1 MKAKL
6 FSLVLSILAVL
17 AAVAVVVKILPLSY
31 TTVLI
36 VTAIVSIYASLMT
49 LSWRSM
55 TTANVLQSRAC
66 EYTGGKLK
74 IVRTAL
80 AIGSPFYFC
89 QFLIAIIPIYHY
101 TVWLLV
107 FFPTVLLLSVPLVL
121 VADFCKVF
129 DIKRRWF
136 WTTQLIVQLSCLLLG
151 RVIAEILRNFV

>member
-6 FSLVLSILAVL
+6 FSLVLSLLAVL
-17 AAVAVVVKILPLSY
+17 AAVTVIVKLLTLSY
-31 TTVLI
+31 ITVLI
-36 VTAIVSIYASLMT
+36 ITGIVFTYASLMT
-49 LSWRSM
+49 LSWKNM
-55 TTANVLQSRAC
+55 EAANLLQTHAC

-121 VADFCKVF
+121 VVDFCKAF

-136 WTTQLIVQLSCLLLG
+136 WTTQLIVQLSCLLFG

>member
-17 AAVAVVVKILPLSY
+17 AAVTVIVKLLTLSY
-31 TTVLI
+31 ITVLI
-36 VTAIVSIYASLMT
+36 ITGIVFTYASLMT
-49 LSWRSM
+49 LSWKNM
-55 TTANVLQSRAC
+55 EAANLLQTRAC
-66 EYTGGKLK
+66 EYTGGKFK

-121 VADFCKVF
+121 VADFCKAF

-136 WTTQLIVQLSCLLLG
+136 WTTQLIVQLSCLLFG

>member
-1 MKAKL
+1 MKAKI
-6 FSLVLSILAVL
+6 FSLVLSLLAVL
-17 AAVAVVVKILPLSY
+17 AAVTVIVKLLTLSY
-31 TTVLI
+31 ITVLI
-36 VTAIVSIYASLMT
+36 ITGIVFTYTSLMT
-49 LSWRSM
+49 LSWKNM
-55 TTANVLQSRAC
+55 EAANLLQTRAC

-121 VADFCKVF
+121 VADFCKNF
-129 DIKRRWF
+129 GIKRRYF
-136 WTTQLIVQLSCLLLG
+136 WSMQAVMQLSCLLLD
-151 RVIAEILRNFV
+151 RLIAEMLRNLV